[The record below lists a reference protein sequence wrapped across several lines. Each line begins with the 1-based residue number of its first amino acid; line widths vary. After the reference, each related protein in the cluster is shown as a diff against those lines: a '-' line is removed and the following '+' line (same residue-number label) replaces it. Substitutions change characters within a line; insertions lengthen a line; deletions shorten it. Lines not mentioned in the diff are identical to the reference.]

1 MANCTTYYQKKF
13 PLQKKKKKM
22 SGSPNTYLY
31 KGQFAS
37 ST

>member
-13 PLQKKKKKM
+13 PLQKKKKM

-31 KGQFAS
+31 KGQFSS